1 MAMARTEAARR
12 LSGMLV
18 GLMLC
23 VAGQQ
28 VTAAYAGDAE
38 FELAQAAAKGGRYRD
53 VIEILDEL
61 LLEPDLGTAGQV
73 VAYSNRGIAYSL
85 LSAYGL
91 AKQDLEEAH
100 RLDPQHRLTLNH
112 LGMIEAEVDGNPK
125 AAVRYFEQAALAGFA
140 PSQVALADL
149 LLKGEGVAKD
159 ERRAFGLYLLASEA
173 NYPLAYAG
181 LGEMLMH
188 GIGTTR
194 DAAQAILWL
203 KRAGSAGVVEAN
215 YQLGLAY
222 EVGTG
227 VRIDTAAAVAHYL
240 TAGRQGHVR
249 AQIAL
254 GYMYRHGWGVAQSYI
269 KAAHWYRLGADQGE
283 AAAQNRLAWLLAAC
297 PVEDVCS
304 GEAAVSWAQQAIQQT
319 SIASYLDSL
328 AAGYARMGEFE
339 LAINTQQRALS
350 TDDLGGDDR
359 ASYERR
365 LHLYRRGE
373 PYQL

>member
-1 MAMARTEAARR
+1 MAMARSEAVRR
-12 LSGMLV
+12 FSGMLV

-23 VAGQQ
+23 AAGQQ
-28 VTAAYAGDAE
+28 IKAAYAGDAE
-38 FELAQAAAKGGRYRD
+38 FELAQAAASGGRYRD
-53 VIEILDEL
+53 VIGILDDL
-61 LLEPDLGTAGQV
+61 LLNPDLGTAGQV

-100 RLDPQHRLTLNH
+100 RLDPQHKLTLNR

-125 AAVRYFEQAALAGFA
+125 AAVRYFELAASAGFA

-149 LLKGEGVAKD
+149 LLRGEGVAKD
-159 ERRAFGLYLLASEA
+159 ERRAFSLYLLAAEA
-173 NYPLAYAG
+173 NYALAYTA
-181 LGEMLMH
+181 LGEMLMR

-194 DAAQAILWL
+194 DAPQAIVWL
-203 KRAGSAGVVEAN
+203 ERAGSAGVAEAN

-227 VRIDTAAAVAHYL
+227 VRTDAAAAVANYL
-240 TAGRQGHVR
+240 AAGRQGHVR

-254 GYMYRHGWGVAQSYI
+254 GYMYRHGWGVGQSYI
-269 KAAHWYRLGADQGE
+269 KAAHWYRLGANQGE

-297 PVEDVCS
+297 PVKDVCN
-304 GEAAVSWAQQAIQQT
+304 GEAAVSWAQQAIRQA
-319 SIASYLDSL
+319 SIGSYLDSL

-339 LAINTQQRALS
+339 MAINTQQRALNI
-350 TDDLGGDDR
+350 DDIGGDDR
-359 ASYERR
+359 ASYESR
-365 LHLYRRGE
+365 LRLYRRGE